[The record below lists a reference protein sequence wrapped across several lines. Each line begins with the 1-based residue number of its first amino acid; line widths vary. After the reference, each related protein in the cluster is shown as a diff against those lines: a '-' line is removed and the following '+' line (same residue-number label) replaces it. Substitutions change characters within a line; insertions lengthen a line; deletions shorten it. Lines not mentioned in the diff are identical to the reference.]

1 MIAFTNGDGDL
12 AVVIT
17 GGDVLITNF
26 DSALLETSID

>member
-1 MIAFTNGDGDL
+1 L